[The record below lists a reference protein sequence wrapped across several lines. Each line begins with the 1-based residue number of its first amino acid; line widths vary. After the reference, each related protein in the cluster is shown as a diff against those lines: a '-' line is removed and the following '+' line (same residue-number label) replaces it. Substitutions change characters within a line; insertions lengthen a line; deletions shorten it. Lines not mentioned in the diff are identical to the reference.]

1 MHNGHG
7 RLGNKEENPTSTAV
21 STRLDFFHV
30 AFFDEGSISK
40 TLLRLKTLTQGV
52 DGLDRMDLGKHVYVR
67 VARVCLAL
75 SWCVPVGRVLRF
87 SLSGT
92 LFSRSRSTLS
102 LSQTSQLFAPDRF
115 IHIVGK
121 AHARGTSY

>member
-1 MHNGHG
+1 M
-7 RLGNKEENPTSTAV
+7 

-40 TLLRLKTLTQGV
+40 TLLGLKTLTQGV

-121 AHARGTSY
+121 AHARGGTSYYLLGSG